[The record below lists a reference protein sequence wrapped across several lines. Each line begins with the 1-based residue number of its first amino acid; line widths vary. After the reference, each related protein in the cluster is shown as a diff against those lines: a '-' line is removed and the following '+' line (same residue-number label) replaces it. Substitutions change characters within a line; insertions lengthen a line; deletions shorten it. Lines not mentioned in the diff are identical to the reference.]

1 MKIFDLSGR
10 TCLVTGAAGG
20 IGGVLAL
27 GLAEAGA
34 DVVLS
39 DRPGSERLATL
50 AEEIRGT
57 GRRATVREQ
66 DLSRPEEL
74 LGFVDAVWAEV
85 GRVDV
90 LVNCA
95 GVARLSRFNEVDPDD
110 WHTTLTTNLTA
121 PFLLSRRTA
130 EHMIHRGVQGRI
142 VMLSSKNGIVG
153 EPGLVAY
160 NASKAGLEQLTQS
173 LALELGEHGIT
184 VNAIA
189 PGVIETGIDAD
200 FELER
205 SAFEAYYREHIPL
218 RHRFGSPRE
227 LVGALLLLASDA
239 GSYITGQSVVVDGG
253 VLASQLPRMQFMRPY
268 VNALEARDAEQHG
281 ADGAR
286 GAGEERS

>member
-1 MKIFDLSGR
+1 MESFDLSGK
-10 TCLVTGAAGG
+10 TSLVTGAAGG
-20 IGGVLAL
+20 IGSVLAR

-39 DRPGSERLATL
+39 DRPGSQRLATL
-50 AEEIRGT
+50 ADEIRET
-57 GRRATVREQ
+57 GRRASIFEQ
-66 DLSRPEEL
+66 DLSRLDEL
-74 LGFVDAVWAEV
+74 TGFVDAVWEEV
-85 GRVDV
+85 GRVDI

-95 GVARLSRFNEVDPDD
+95 GTARLTRFNEVALDD
-110 WHTTLTTNLTA
+110 WNATLATNLTA

-130 EHMIHRGVQGRI
+130 EQMIHHEVRGRI

-153 EPGLVAY
+153 EPGLIAY

-173 LALELGEHGIT
+173 LALELGEQGIT

-189 PGVIETGIDAD
+189 PGVIATGIDAD

-218 RHRFGSPRE
+218 QHRFGAPDE

-239 GSYITGQSVVVDGG
+239 GSYITGQSIVVDGG
-253 VLASQLPRMQFMRPY
+253 VLASQLPRLQFMKPY
-268 VNALEARDAEQHG
+268 VDALG
-281 ADGAR
+281 T
-286 GAGEERS
+286 GEERS